1 MTVANALTM
10 MRLLLVPVF
19 VYCFAV
25 GERQCAFI
33 VFCVAAGTDLID
45 GTVAR
50 LLKQDSRWGAILDPI
65 ADKLLFVSTFTCM
78 VIAGVI
84 PLWFFLLALSRDIM
98 IVCGLTYLKINKIPH
113 EQTAI
118 MASKFATFL
127 QMGVAV
133 SGLLMYWKPEGPVDQ
148 FFGVQVVFLLT
159 ATICIII
166 SGIQYVLRGL
176 AILKNYNPSPTQL

>member
-10 MRLLLVPVF
+10 IRLLLVPVF
-19 VYCFAV
+19 VYLFAV
-25 GERQCAFI
+25 DNREWAFI

-50 LLKQDSRWGAILDPI
+50 LMKQSSRWGAILDPI
-65 ADKLLFVSTFTCM
+65 ADKLLFLATFICM

-98 IVCGLTYLKINKIPH
+98 IVCGLTYLKVNKIPH
-113 EQTAI
+113 DQTAI
-118 MASKFATFL
+118 TASKFATL
-127 QMGVAV
+127 TQMGVAV
-133 SGLLMYWKPEGPVDQ
+133 SGLLMYWNPLNAYDQ
-148 FFGVQVVFLLT
+148 YFGAQVVFLIT
-159 ATICIII
+159 ATNVIII

-176 AILKNYNPSPTQL
+176 AILKNYHPSPARS